1 VKNQQLQGQ
10 LNRLSGKMA
19 EHLLAAAFRSRKRF
33 ALSEFFQDVV
43 DRSRLNVISVKES
56 VFCQRSDGKV
66 MEIDVVAE
74 SSCGRV
80 VLVEVKK
87 TQTKT
92 GLTLVED
99 FYEKVAVY
107 GEQFPDQK
115 ILPAF
120 LSLGGFTGD
129 ALPFCQGHGIGWA
142 EKIWHY

>member
-1 VKNQQLQGQ
+1 
-10 LNRLSGKMA
+10 
-19 EHLLAAAFRSRKRF
+19 
-33 ALSEFFQDVV
+33 
-43 DRSRLNVISVKES
+43 
-56 VFCQRSDGKV
+56 

-107 GEQFPDQK
+107 GEQFPDRK
-115 ILPAF
+115 VLPAF

>member
-1 VKNQQLQGQ
+1 
-10 LNRLSGKMA
+10 
-19 EHLLAAAFRSRKRF
+19 LLAAAFRSRKRF

-80 VLVEVKK
+80 VLVDVKK
-87 TQTKT
+87 TKSHGA

-120 LSLGGFTGD
+120 LSLGGFTVD